1 MTKKF
6 TSIITITLL
15 IFLTLFSCDG
25 LLPKP
30 EEEETPASD
39 SSTILA
45 IAETV
50 YNTSVSST
58 AVTYLKAYVK
68 ATDCPNI
75 IDGAF
80 VTGELTFDDPYNKDY
95 TIKGS
100 FTISGATGDVESY
113 NGTYVVSAEV
123 SVSAVER
130 ISVFKDGES
139 LDEASAKT
147 IYNHAK
153 KAFMYSDDPSY
164 TGITGYETTTYSYTY
179 TDTVRGNADLTITT
193 NYDKGL
199 ITSQYIS
206 VPAEFT
212 YKGNRVKTTILT
224 KRDNFEY
231 EFINETEYKYTYDYL
246 TWYDSLSLNDKNIDP
261 STVDKKAID
270 IIIKLI
276 DSVKRG

>member
-15 IFLTLFSCDG
+15 LLLTLFSCDG
-25 LLPKP
+25 LLPNP
-30 EEEETPASD
+30 EEEETPTSD

-68 ATDCPNI
+68 AVDCPDI
-75 IDGAF
+75 IEGAF
-80 VTGELTFDDPYNKDY
+80 ITGELTMESPKNEGYYVNGNFK
-95 TIKGS
+95 
-100 FTISGATGDVESY
+100 ISGATGDASTY
-113 NGTYVVSAEV
+113 NGSYEV
-123 SVSAVER
+123 SRSIDEK
-130 ISVFKDGES
+130 ISVIKDEER
-139 LDEASAKT
+139 LDEASAET